1 MQKHEFESGGYC
13 IHKIT
18 IPGSN
23 RVFSAWFNAAGELI
37 DAEARDRRGAYRPV
51 LRMNA
56 PRQCDYIN
64 RVYGGKWA

>member
-13 IHKIT
+13 VYKIT

-23 RVFSAWFNAAGELI
+23 RTFSAWFNAAGELI
-37 DAEARDRRGAYRPV
+37 DAEARDRRGACRPA

-56 PRQCDYIN
+56 PRQCEYLN
-64 RVYGGKWA
+64 RVYGGKKA